1 LLVAVRGAG
10 VVNFFTTHAPHHS
23 AKQTSNKQTFLVC
36 LQGIKIF
43 FSLHCTDWKK
53 TNKNKN
59 KKSKN

>member
-1 LLVAVRGAG
+1 VPP
-10 VVNFFTTHAPHHS
+10 NHS

-36 LQGIKIF
+36 LQGIKNF